1 MEQLMKVLHIG
12 HKWIR
17 EVICD
22 CKVPTRF
29 KGEFYLTTILPT
41 MIVNDGWSSRD
52 EVKVEYQK

>member
-1 MEQLMKVLHIG
+1 MKVLHIG